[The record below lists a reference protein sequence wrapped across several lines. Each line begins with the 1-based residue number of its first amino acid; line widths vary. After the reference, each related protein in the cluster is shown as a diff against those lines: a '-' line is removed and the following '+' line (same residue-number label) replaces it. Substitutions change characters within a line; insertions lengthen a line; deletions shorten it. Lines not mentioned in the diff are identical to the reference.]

1 MKMPPSSPSG
11 LVEAFLLGKLW
22 QPVDYGVQQR
32 KMMNSYCLRDKEHS
46 TCQLDQ
52 AQLQDAVWWAQG
64 DELLSTVM
72 AGSQA
77 LVDVKVAASTQD

>member
-1 MKMPPSSPSG
+1 
-11 LVEAFLLGKLW
+11 
-22 QPVDYGVQQR
+22 
-32 KMMNSYCLRDKEHS
+32 MNSYFLRDKEHS

-52 AQLQDAVWWAQG
+52 AKLQDAVWWAQG